1 MTKTMLNTTLLS
13 LLSVLM
19 LACGGANGDSLEGE
33 PGFVDDGGAGG
44 TGGAGDDVGF
54 GGAGGEPDDG
64 EPIEPE
70 PPFCGDGFVDEDEAC
85 DDGNVE
91 DGDGC
96 SSLCEE
102 EAVVAEATGD
112 VSINLIL
119 DDLNS
124 NVPPTVGDCE
134 GTIELS
140 LDEGVLVG
148 EGQCFFVEFSNF
160 MDYSVDAVVDEAG
173 TVEGEIEV
181 VLNNRPYVFALEG
194 TLEDSSLKLIF
205 DDVNIVVGSI
215 RGIWNGTI
223 LADFD

>member
-1 MTKTMLNTTLLS
+1 MTKTMLKTTLLS

-44 TGGAGDDVGF
+44 TGGAGEDVGF

-134 GTIELS
+134 GTIDLS
-140 LDEGVLVG
+140 LEDGALVG

-173 TVEGEIEV
+173 TVEGECVV
-181 VLNNRPYVFALEG
+181 VLNNRPFGFAVEG
-194 TLEDSSLKLIF
+194 TLEDSSLKLICE
-205 DDVNIVVGSI
+205 DVYIVVGSI
-215 RGIWNGTI
+215 GGLWNGRI
-223 LADFD
+223 LGDFV